1 MESKVVLLF
10 LNFSF
15 LQVPSIK
22 RGFRGVLLLLTFSSL
37 QVPSVKI
44 GSKAVLLLLVDVPHF

>member
-1 MESKVVLLF
+1 MLLF
-10 LNFSF
+10 PIFSF

-44 GSKAVLLLLVDVPHF
+44 GSKAVLLLLADVPHF

>member
-1 MESKVVLLF
+1 MLLF

-22 RGFRGVLLLLTFSSL
+22 RGFRGVLLLLTFFSL

>member
-10 LNFSF
+10 PIFSS
-15 LQVPSIK
+15 LQFPSIK
-22 RGFRGVLLLLTFSSL
+22 RGFRGVLLLLTFFSL